1 MDLRQQVTSRSLVMT
16 TRVVLAKILTQPI
29 TEITV
34 TGITV
39 RWHFPQLNSSSDTLW
54 HHLIPFKTQHVLNTD
69 SIGGVAS
76 PLILV
81 REQVFSIWSGNVDSC
96 SGHHIQAQHKQP
108 NDHQHAAER
117 NEP

>member
-1 MDLRQQVTSRSLVMT
+1 MMS
-16 TRVVLAKILTQPI
+16 RVVLAKIITQPI

-34 TGITV
+34 TGITD
-39 RWHFPQLNSSSDTLW
+39 RWRFLQLNSSSDILW
-54 HHLIPFKTQHVLNTD
+54 HHLIPFKTQPVLNTD
-69 SIGGVAS
+69 SIEGVAS
-76 PLILV
+76 PLTLV

-117 NEP
+117 DEP